1 MKKYF
6 NYIAIG
12 AVALAAVSCEPDLSN
27 PIDEQGYYS
36 NGQADFSNYVA
47 LGNSLTAGYAD
58 GALYLTGQENSY
70 PSILAHQFSLV
81 QNTEEFTQPL
91 VNDNAGGLLLGGNKI
106 ADTRYV
112 LAVDANNNP
121 YPARYGEQPTT
132 EVTNKLEGPFNNMG
146 VPGAKVYH
154 LVAPGYGNVA
164 GVAGGLANPYFAR
177 FATSDQTTVLADAM
191 AENPTFF
198 SLWIGNNDVL
208 GYATS
213 GGVGTDQA
221 NNTDP
226 STYGQND
233 ITDPNVFAAS
243 YQAIV
248 EGMISA
254 GAEEG
259 ALINIPDVTTVPY
272 FTTVPNNALDL
283 TAEQAGQLTGYFQAV
298 AGVFTQV
305 LMQQGIPAEQAQ
317 AIAGQYKLT
326 FNEGPNRFIIDVP
339 KTQTNPLGFRQMTA
353 EELLVLTI
361 NQSALAQ
368 QGYGSVAITPEVMQ
382 VLGVLQ
388 QGGQPTEEQV
398 GLLFDAVNGIDDGD
412 VLDTEE
418 LQHIEAATTA
428 YNQTIAAIADAKG
441 LALVDA
447 NAMLKQ
453 LANGGISY
461 DGGNINATFV
471 TGGAFS
477 LDGVHLTPRGYAVF
491 ANELIKQINA
501 TYNSD
506 VPKVNPGDYATVT
519 LNNNV
524 Q

>member
-1 MKKYF
+1 
-6 NYIAIG
+6 
-12 AVALAAVSCEPDLSN
+12 
-27 PIDEQGYYS
+27 
-36 NGQADFSNYVA
+36 
-47 LGNSLTAGYAD
+47 
-58 GALYLTGQENSY
+58 
-70 PSILAHQFSLV
+70 
-81 QNTEEFTQPL
+81 
-91 VNDNAGGLLLGGNKI
+91 
-106 ADTRYV
+106 
-112 LAVDANNNP
+112 
-121 YPARYGEQPTT
+121 
-132 EVTNKLEGPFNNMG
+132 
-146 VPGAKVYH
+146 
-154 LVAPGYGNVA
+154 
-164 GVAGGLANPYFAR
+164 
-177 FATSDQTTVLADAM
+177 
-191 AENPTFF
+191 
-198 SLWIGNNDVL
+198 
-208 GYATS
+208 
-213 GGVGTDQA
+213 
-221 NNTDP
+221 
-226 STYGQND
+226 
-233 ITDPNVFAAS
+233 
-243 YQAIV
+243 
-248 EGMISA
+248 
-254 GAEEG
+254 
-259 ALINIPDVTTVPY
+259 
-272 FTTVPNNALDL
+272 
-283 TAEQAGQLTGYFQAV
+283 
-298 AGVFTQV
+298 
-305 LMQQGIPAEQAQ
+305 
-317 AIAGQYKLT
+317 AGQYKLT

-506 VPKVNPGDYATVT
+506 VPKVNPGNYATVS

>member
-1 MKKYF
+1 
-6 NYIAIG
+6 
-12 AVALAAVSCEPDLSN
+12 
-27 PIDEQGYYS
+27 
-36 NGQADFSNYVA
+36 
-47 LGNSLTAGYAD
+47 
-58 GALYLTGQENSY
+58 
-70 PSILAHQFSLV
+70 
-81 QNTEEFTQPL
+81 
-91 VNDNAGGLLLGGNKI
+91 
-106 ADTRYV
+106 
-112 LAVDANNNP
+112 
-121 YPARYGEQPTT
+121 
-132 EVTNKLEGPFNNMG
+132 MG

-283 TAEQAGQLTGYFQAV
+283 TAEQAGQLTGYFRAV

-305 LMQQGIPAEQAQ
+305 LMQKGISPEQAQ
-317 AIAGQYKLT
+317 AIAAQY
-326 FNEGPNRFIIDVP
+326 
-339 KTQTNPLGFRQMTA
+339 
-353 EELLVLTI
+353 
-361 NQSALAQ
+361 S
-368 QGYGSVAITPEVMQ
+368 
-382 VLGVLQ
+382 
-388 QGGQPTEEQV
+388 
-398 GLLFDAVNGIDDGD
+398 
-412 VLDTEE
+412 
-418 LQHIEAATTA
+418 H
-428 YNQTIAAIADAKG
+428 
-441 LALVDA
+441 
-447 NAMLKQ
+447 
-453 LANGGISY
+453 
-461 DGGNINATFV
+461 
-471 TGGAFS
+471 
-477 LDGVHLTPRGYAVF
+477 HL
-491 ANELIKQINA
+491 
-501 TYNSD
+501 
-506 VPKVNPGDYATVT
+506 
-519 LNNNV
+519 
-524 Q
+524 